1 MIKNSKAFTVVE
13 MMVTLAV
20 IGGVVLM
27 LPNLFIANV
36 SMNKYFDVQA
46 LITQTR
52 NLVIQNL
59 QNKATTLR
67 IMYDLHGTEGTEL
80 LNCLQ
85 EVNPKA
91 ECTKFNMTKREILK
105 PASSTLQKRPDLSI
119 LNSKHGLTANCEQN
133 CLFSITTSYRLTCR
147 KQSCDSIE
155 YLIKTEKMTG
165 DSNDISLRQISNHND
180 YIVLNKGDLKKNF
193 TEHMSCNDPNA
204 SFLFSFNYQTRD
216 GECRNCQSNSGSPA
230 GLSSCFSPTGGFAN
244 TGVLKSGMK
253 IAPTSIA
260 LDAPIPDKIAIKF
273 DLQQASNGKLS
284 RVEVTCQAGGTTI
297 TLPATNSNM
306 MMSSLR
312 GSNQYQGTWSLDSS
326 QIKNGSS
333 YGLNCTM
340 KGFNS
345 SGFVVSLTNAFLNV
359 YPTMNGMMDGETGLA
374 PISNNNG
381 TSTSGGGGFTAPS
394 YSSP

>member
-20 IGGVVLM
+20 IGGVLLM
-27 LPNLFIANV
+27 LPNFFMANV

-46 LITQTR
+46 LMTQTR

-67 IMYDLHGTEGTEL
+67 IMYDLHGSDGTAL

-85 EVNPKA
+85 EVNPNGN
-91 ECTKFNMTKREILK
+91 CTKFNMTKRETLK
-105 PASSTLQKRPDLSI
+105 PAPSTLQQRPDLVI
-119 LNSKHGLTANCEQN
+119 LNSKHGLSANCAQN
-133 CLFSITTSYRLTCR
+133 CLFSIATSYRLTCR

-165 DSNDISLRQISNHND
+165 ESNDVSLRQISNHND
-180 YIVLNKGDLKKNF
+180 FIVLNKGDLKKNF
-193 TEHMSCNDPNA
+193 TENMSCSDPNA

-216 GECRNCQSNSGSPA
+216 GDCRNCQSGPGG
-230 GLSSCFSPTGGFAN
+230 GLTSCFSPTGGFTN
-244 TGVLKSGMK
+244 SGVLKSDME
-253 IAPTSIA
+253 IAPKSIA
-260 LDAPIPDKIAIKF
+260 LDKPVPEKIAIKF
-273 DLQQASNGKLS
+273 NLQQASNGKLS
-284 RVEVTCQAGGTTI
+284 RVETTCKAGDKMI
-297 TLPATNSNM
+297 SLPTTNSNM

-312 GSNQYQGTWSLDSS
+312 GSNRYQGTWSIDSDL
-326 QIKNGSS
+326 IKSGSS
-333 YGLNCTM
+333 YTLNCTM

-345 SGFVVSLTNAFLNV
+345 SGFMVSLTNAFLNV
-359 YPTMNGMMDGETGLA
+359 YATTGGMIDGDVGLA
-374 PISNNNG
+374 PIGNNNG
-381 TSTSGGGGFTAPS
+381 GSNSGGGGFTAPS